1 MTSSPRGGTRRRRPV
16 LVPVAALISVSGL
29 GATAGFGGFA
39 EVPKERP
46 PAVAQ
51 GVVVDQSLFRTQFLK
66 AVDKTENG
74 ARAVELILKVRN
86 MGEETTNVGLV
97 PEPGPKVR
105 RHGGFANALLR
116 VTPPIETDNA
126 PQAYVLG
133 YGVQSH
139 QLHPG
144 ITHTVVVRYDL
155 KPGAVPPAQITIDVG
170 GFVLATISRRDQRE
184 LWQIAPKRELPQGA
198 GQEDDPVE
206 PAVIAQVTLPVRP
219 EEG

>member
-1 MTSSPRGGTRRRRPV
+1 M
-16 LVPVAALISVSGL
+16 SGL
-29 GATAGFGGFA
+29 GATAGFGGLA

-51 GVVVDQSLFRTQFLK
+51 GAVVDQELFRTQFLK

-74 ARAVELILKVRN
+74 ARSLELILKVRN
-86 MGEETTNVGLV
+86 MGEQTKSVGLV
-97 PEPGPKVR
+97 PEPGPKVN
-105 RHGGFANALLR
+105 RHGGFATTLLR
-116 VTPPIETDNA
+116 VTPPIEADNS

-133 YGVQSH
+133 YGVQSG

-155 KPGAVPPAQITIDVG
+155 KPGAAPPAQITIDVG
-170 GFVLATISRRDQRE
+170 GFVLDTVSRRDQRE
-184 LWQIAPKRELPQGA
+184 LWQIKPKRELPQGA
-198 GQEDDPVE
+198 GQEGDPVE

>member
-1 MTSSPRGGTRRRRPV
+1 M
-16 LVPVAALISVSGL
+16 SGL